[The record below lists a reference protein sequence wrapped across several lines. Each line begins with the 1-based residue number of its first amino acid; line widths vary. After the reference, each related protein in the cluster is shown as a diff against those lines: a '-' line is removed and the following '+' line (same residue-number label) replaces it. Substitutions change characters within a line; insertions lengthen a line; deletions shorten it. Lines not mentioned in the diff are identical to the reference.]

1 MDNAF
6 FVVSKFTWVFLSPIN
21 LIVILM
27 SLGTIALVFNKIT
40 FAKWLLFPTML
51 LSILLLIYPISDSVM
66 YPLESR
72 FQKPDELPGNID
84 GIIVLGGGEEL
95 KLSLDWHTAEM
106 GNGGDRFLAAALLAK
121 AYPLVPVIFSGGSGL
136 LNSPVLATELSIAKD
151 LLTAMG
157 INENRLI
164 IESLSRN
171 TYENFVFLSSVLPQR
186 TGRYLLVTS
195 AFHMPRSVGIA
206 RNEGINVI
214 PYPVDYR
221 SHSTKLRQYDFSLFE
236 HLQVLE
242 PAWKEWIGLTVY
254 YWSGKTASWFPA
266 MEP

>member
-6 FVVSKFTWVFLSPIN
+6 FMASKLAWVFLSPIN
-21 LIVILM
+21 LIAILM
-27 SLGTIALVFNKIT
+27 SFATIALVFNKIT
-40 FAKWLLFPTML
+40 FAKWLLLPTML
-51 LSILLLIYPISDSVM
+51 LSVLLLIYPISDSVM

-72 FQKPDELPGNID
+72 FQKPDELPVNID

-106 GNGGDRFLAAALLAK
+106 GNGGDRFFAAALLAK
-121 AYPLVPVIFSGGSGL
+121 TYPLVPVIFSGGSGL
-136 LNSPVLATELSIAKD
+136 LDSPALVTELSVAKD
-151 LLTAMG
+151 LLTGMG
-157 INENRLI
+157 INESRLI
-164 IESLSRN
+164 IESSSRN

-186 TGRYLLVTS
+186 SGRYLLITS
-195 AFHMPRSVGIA
+195 AFHMPRSVGVA
-206 RNEGINVI
+206 RNQGFNVI

-221 SHSTKLRQYDFSLFE
+221 SNSTKLRQYDFSLFE

-254 YWSGKTASWFPA
+254 YWTGKTSSWFPA